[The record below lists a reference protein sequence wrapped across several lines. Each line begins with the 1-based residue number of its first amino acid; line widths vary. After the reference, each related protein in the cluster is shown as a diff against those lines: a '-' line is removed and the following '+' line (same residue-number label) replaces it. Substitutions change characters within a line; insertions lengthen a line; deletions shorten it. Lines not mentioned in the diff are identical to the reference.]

1 MCLSN
6 VYKRQISDNNLLL
19 NNVQRIECRNGT
31 IVLTDIMERQ
41 ITVEGEILLV
51 DLIENKVIIAPK
63 ED

>member
-41 ITVEGEILLV
+41 VSVEGEILLV